1 MSKWESEKEE
11 LERLINIEKV
21 SYEEIGRRYGC
32 SGANIK
38 KQAQAV
44 GIILP
49 QRRSINPEEKFV
61 SNRSIEDI
69 DKKTKLYNISDE
81 QFIEIINNFHGWQDL
96 YVELGYSKKPS
107 TGTKE
112 RIIRRC
118 TSLNIKVPD
127 KKGIKLIEESQNCG
141 FCLNCNKPISLSKKF
156 CNNKCQGEYKHK
168 QQYQLILNNDESIMR
183 ANYSPKNFRDDIT
196 KEQGGVCDICKCKPE
211 HNGKPLVFI
220 VDHIDGNAA
229 NNRRDNL
236 RCICPNCDSQLNT
249 YKSKNKNGARSYYR
263 YHKYDEETK
272 IGK

>member
-11 LERLINIEKV
+11 LERLINVEKV

-38 KQAQAV
+38 KVARAI
-44 GIILP
+44 GIVLP
-49 QRRSINPEEKFV
+49 QRRKINQYEIFEKHV
-61 SNRSIEDI
+61 DIEKI
-69 DKKTKLYNISDE
+69 DKHTKLYNISDE
-81 QFIEIINNFHGWQDL
+81 DFINIIKNFHGWQDL
-96 YVELGYSKKPS
+96 YIELGYAKKPG

-118 TSLNIKVPD
+118 LSLGIEIPESRG
-127 KKGIKLIEESQNCG
+127 KKLTKEVSSG

-156 CNNKCQGEYKHK
+156 CNNQCQKEFQHK
-168 QQYQLILNNDESIMR
+168 QKYQLLLDGDSSIMR
-183 ANYSPKNFRDDIT
+183 ANYSPKNFREDII
-196 KEQGGVCDICKCKPE
+196 KEQNGVCAICGMKPE
-211 HNGKPLVFI
+211 WQDKSLVFI
-220 VDHIDGNAA
+220 IDHIDGNAA
-229 NNRRDNL
+229 NNKRDNL
-236 RCICPNCDSQLNT
+236 RCICPNCDSQLDT

>member
-1 MSKWESEKEE
+1 MKWLKEKEN
-11 LERLINIEKV
+11 LERLILEEKV

-38 KQAQAV
+38 KVARAI
-44 GIILP
+44 GIELP
-49 QRRSINPEEKFV
+49 VRRRINPCETFGKNNSLE
-61 SNRSIEDI
+61 II
-69 DKKTKLYNISDE
+69 DKHTKLYNISDE
-81 QFIEIINNFHGWQDL
+81 DFIKIINSFHGWQDL
-96 YVELGYSKKPS
+96 YVQLGYAKKPG

-118 TSLNIKVPD
+118 LALNIDVPD
-127 KKGIKLIEESQNCG
+127 KDKGVKLIEESKNSG
-141 FCLNCNKPISLSKKF
+141 FCLNCGKQISTAKKF
-156 CNNKCQGEYKHK
+156 CSTDCQQEYKHK
-168 QQYQLILNNDESIMR
+168 QKYQLLLDGNPSIMR
-183 ANYSPKNFRDDIT
+183 ANYNISHYKSDII
-196 KEQGGVCDICKCKPE
+196 KEQGGVCAICKRPTE
-211 HNGKPLVFI
+211 WEGKPLVLI

-236 RCICPNCDSQLNT
+236 RCICPNCDSQLDT